1 MVEPFLSSLL
11 SHLFLCLTFIL
22 SAVLSHIHA
31 RRLAWELIKT
41 VYNSIYD
48 MIAGA
53 GGAVFFAEEE
63 VPWYDK

>member
-1 MVEPFLSSLL
+1 MEPFFSSFALSP
-11 SHLFLCLTFIL
+11 LFCLDVYSV
-22 SAVLSHIHA
+22 SACLPHIHA

>member
-1 MVEPFLSSLL
+1 MEPLLSSLL
-11 SHLFLCLTFIL
+11 SRLSSVLTFIL
-22 SAVLSHIHA
+22 CACLPHIHA